1 MTLANQ
7 LTVLRILLIP
17 VFVLLLV
24 YDARIAALIVFLLTC
39 ISDVLDGY
47 IARTWRQQTTLGTF
61 LDPIA
66 DKLLMVTTFATLA
79 LLQALPMSLTILLIG
94 RDVLLSLVI
103 GIVLWTTGR
112 RLSGPTLLGRAAIF
126 GQMWTVALGLFFY
139 VFEDWPVIAT
149 LRPLYSVADLRRHRP
164 VSHRCWRPL
173 RLPARAYA
181 VLRSKRHSANAC
193 PSNKPVL
200 VTAQIVGERLIR
212 RWRWARMLW
221 VAHML
226 TLSLGVPMM
235 LVQVLCGDES
245 LPMRSKGRHPCGEV
259 TSVARHRSVGQT
271 HRESVFPHGGWV
283 QYRCARG
290 FGAGWRDRSAATHGA
305 ARWRAS
311 SGAGRTPHE

>member
-24 YDARIAALIVFLLTC
+24 YDARIAALIVFLLTG

-79 LLQALPMSLTILLIG
+79 VLQALPLSLSILLIG
-94 RDVLLSLVI
+94 RDILLSLLI

-126 GQMWTVALGLFFY
+126 GQMWTVTLGLFFY

-149 LRPLYSVADLRRHRP
+149 VRPYILLPVFVATALLAIAAGAH
-164 VSHRCWRPL
+164 
-173 RLPARAYA
+173 YA
-181 VLRSKRHSANAC
+181 NQ
-193 PSNKPVL
+193 L
-200 VTAQIVGERLIR
+200 V
-212 RWRWARMLW
+212 RMLSQ
-221 VAHML
+221 AEAP
-226 TLSLGVPMM
+226 LGKRMP
-235 LVQVLCGDES
+235 VQ
-245 LPMRSKGRHPCGEV
+245 
-259 TSVARHRSVGQT
+259 
-271 HRESVFPHGGWV
+271 
-283 QYRCARG
+283 
-290 FGAGWRDRSAATHGA
+290 
-305 ARWRAS
+305 
-311 SGAGRTPHE
+311 

>member
-79 LLQALPMSLTILLIG
+79 LLQALPVSLTILLIG
-94 RDVLLSLVI
+94 RDVTLSLMI

-112 RLSGPTLLGRAAIF
+112 RLPGPTQLGRAAIF
-126 GQMWTVALGLFFY
+126 CQMWTVALGLFFY

-149 LRPLYSVADLRRHRP
+149 LRPFILLPVFVATALLAIAAGVHYIYQLVRILYQVEA
-164 VSHRCWRPL
+164 
-173 RLPARAYA
+173 
-181 VLRSKRHSANAC
+181 
-193 PSNKPVL
+193 
-200 VTAQIVGERLIR
+200 
-212 RWRWARMLW
+212 
-221 VAHML
+221 
-226 TLSLGVPMM
+226 SLGKRMP
-235 LVQVLCGDES
+235 VQ
-245 LPMRSKGRHPCGEV
+245 
-259 TSVARHRSVGQT
+259 
-271 HRESVFPHGGWV
+271 
-283 QYRCARG
+283 
-290 FGAGWRDRSAATHGA
+290 
-305 ARWRAS
+305 
-311 SGAGRTPHE
+311 

>member
-79 LLQALPMSLTILLIG
+79 LLQALPVSLTILLIG
-94 RDVLLSLVI
+94 RDVILSLMI

-112 RLSGPTLLGRAAIF
+112 RLPGPTQLGRAAIF

-149 LRPLYSVADLRRHRP
+149 LRPFILLPIFVATALLAIAAGVH
-164 VSHRCWRPL
+164 
-173 RLPARAYA
+173 YIY
-181 VLRSKRHSANAC
+181 K
-193 PSNKPVL
+193 L
-200 VTAQIVGERLIR
+200 V
-212 RWRWARMLW
+212 RMLYQ
-221 VAHML
+221 VEAP
-226 TLSLGVPMM
+226 LGKRMP
-235 LVQVLCGDES
+235 VQ
-245 LPMRSKGRHPCGEV
+245 
-259 TSVARHRSVGQT
+259 
-271 HRESVFPHGGWV
+271 
-283 QYRCARG
+283 
-290 FGAGWRDRSAATHGA
+290 
-305 ARWRAS
+305 
-311 SGAGRTPHE
+311 